1 MDESRVFDRLKSL
14 GYKEWEWR
22 EEVIEYV
29 KKHLYEEDRKEEER
43 RIENEKEEEEERKK
57 EKRIEMITEKARN
70 FNSEIKQYEKNGPF
84 DTIHFHKHVKINED
98 EIPIDLR
105 DNEEEYEGREVVD
118 LSIDDKYEI
127 LQLVKK
133 YKPNKITVHFHK
145 KLYDGWPRG

>member
-1 MDESRVFDRLKSL
+1 MDETRIFERLMRL
-14 GYKEWEWR
+14 GYKEGQLR
-22 EEVIEYV
+22 ENDIEYV
-29 KKHLYEEDRKEEER
+29 KKQLSEEDRKEEER
-43 RIENEKEEEEERKK
+43 RRQREEEEEEERKK

-84 DTIHFHKHVKINED
+84 GTIHFHKHGKINED
-98 EIPIDLR
+98 KIPIDLR

-145 KLYDGWPRG
+145 ELLHN